1 LNQEALP
8 RIISLAGILHRQPI
22 FQPQESRS
30 PGSFPTGGSY
40 ADQQRLSYP
49 DGTFPD
55 RRPKL
60 IAYLEKRAKS
70 IPPDRIP
77 ALLHDLP
84 MVLSRNIAEETS
96 LLVIRQLNELGAE
109 ARFAP
114 MPDDTA
120 GDAPLP
126 EPNEPAEGVR
136 IKLHFTLPSLLCRT
150 GPLTAD
156 PPKADRQKNF

>member
-1 LNQEALP
+1 M
-8 RIISLAGILHRQPI
+8 
-22 FQPQESRS
+22 
-30 PGSFPTGGSY
+30 
-40 ADQQRLSYP
+40 
-49 DGTFPD
+49 
-55 RRPKL
+55 
-60 IAYLEKRAKS
+60 
-70 IPPDRIP
+70 
-77 ALLHDLP
+77 HDLP